1 MIVFDGSC
9 LERIASAAERAYPEE
24 CCGLLIG
31 RRENVLRVTAVAES
45 DNVAP
50 SQRTRRFEVDPALR
64 FSLMR
69 RLRGSCDDIVGHY
82 HSHPEASAAPSAYDA
97 SLVFEPDL
105 IWVIV
110 AVAAGQAGEIR
121 CWRWDP
127 AAARFRRSAHRT
139 QSDGRRARRAN

>member
-1 MIVFDGSC
+1 MIVFHSGC

-31 RRENVLRVTAVAES
+31 RREDAIRVTAVAES

-64 FSLMR
+64 FLLMR
-69 RLRGSCDDIVGHY
+69 RLRGSRDDIVGHY
-82 HSHPEASAAPSAYDA
+82 HSHPEAPAAPSAYDA
-97 SLVFEPDL
+97 SMVFEPDL

-110 AVAAGQAGEIR
+110 AVAAGRAGEIR

-127 AAARFRRSAHRT
+127 AAGRFRRSVHHT
-139 QSDGRRARRAN
+139 QSDCRNGLD

>member
-1 MIVFDGSC
+1 METPYRQAKLGAPIERLPGIDQEVKPKPA
-9 LERIASAAERAYPEE
+9 LEVAQVAAVESP
-24 CCGLLIG
+24 
-31 RRENVLRVTAVAES
+31 NNSVKPAVAES

-69 RLRGSCDDIVGHY
+69 RLRGSRDNIVGHY

-97 SLVFEPDL
+97 SVVFEPDL

-110 AVAAGQAGEIR
+110 AVAAGRSGLWQTPR
-121 CWRWDP
+121 SV
-127 AAARFRRSAHRT
+127 AAR
-139 QSDGRRARRAN
+139 